1 MLAKK
6 LLEISIFLGSVSN
19 NAGDGQQNIS
29 EILNLHGSK
38 LYHNYSTLSLF
49 KCARIF
55 LELNSKELC
64 QSYEKE
70 RENRFLA
77 FMSSIKREIRYFFAS

>member
-1 MLAKK
+1 MRAT
-6 LLEISIFLGSVSN
+6 GSET
-19 NAGDGQQNIS
+19 S
-29 EILNLHGSK
+29 EILNSHGSK
-38 LYHNYSTLSLF
+38 LYHDYSISSLF

-64 QSYEKE
+64 LSYEKG

-77 FMSSIKREIRYFFAS
+77 FMSSVKREIRYLLAS